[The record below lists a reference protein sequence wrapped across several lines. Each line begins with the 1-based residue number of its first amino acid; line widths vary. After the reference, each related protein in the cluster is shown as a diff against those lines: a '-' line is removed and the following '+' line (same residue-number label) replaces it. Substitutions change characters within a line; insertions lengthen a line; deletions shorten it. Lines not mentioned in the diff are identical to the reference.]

1 MSEEDLAQMPIFVPE
16 SARFSCS
23 DLTCG
28 YVAIDEVMLA
38 YHIHTLHS
46 GKIYEE

>member
-46 GKIYEE
+46 GEIYEE